1 MFAISLPGCAARY
14 PPRFPM
20 PTQSFFATCP
30 RGLEPVLARELT
42 ACGARAPVALGGGV
56 KFEGDLATCYRANLR
71 SRIASRIL
79 WRVAEASYANE
90 HDVYAACMSVPW
102 PERFPVDR
110 TIRVDVSAIRSP
122 VKSLEFVT
130 LRVKDAVCDRFR
142 ADVGSRPD
150 VDTRAPAVRVHAF
163 LDARTVTFYLDTSG
177 EPLWKRG
184 WRGDTG
190 DAPLRENLAAGIVA
204 LSGWTG
210 DEPFLDPMCGSG
222 TILLEAAAQALGIAP
237 GGRRSFG
244 FEKLAG
250 FDARLLER
258 VREEARAAEEPR
270 RKVAIFGADKAG
282 AEVARARAAAEAAGF
297 AGAIQ
302 LKQANVLE
310 LPAPAPHG
318 VLVANPPYGV
328 RVGEEAELAAFY
340 PKLGDALKARYAGWR
355 CYLLTADLRLAKLI
369 GLKASKRTPLYNGPL
384 ECRLFEFAIVAGSM
398 RRERTDAP

>member
-1 MFAISLPGCAARY
+1 MPARY

-20 PTQSFFATCP
+20 STQSFFATCP
-30 RGLEPVLARELT
+30 RGLEAVLARELA
-42 ACGARAPVALGGGV
+42 ACGASAPVELGGGV
-56 KFEGDLATCYRANLR
+56 KFEGDTATCYRANLR

-79 WRVAEASYANE
+79 WRVAEARYANE
-90 HDVYAACMSVPW
+90 HDVYDAALAVQW
-102 PERFPVDR
+102 PERFAVER
-110 TIRVDVSAIRSP
+110 TIRVDVSAVRSP
-122 VKSLEFVT
+122 VKSLDFVT

-142 ADVGSRPD
+142 ADTGRRPD

-163 LDARTVTFYLDTSG
+163 LDAQSVTFYLDTSG

-184 WRGDTG
+184 WRVDTG
-190 DAPLRENLAAGIVA
+190 DAPLRENLAAGITA

-222 TILLEAAAQALGIAP
+222 TIVLEAAALALGIAP
-237 GGRRSFG
+237 GRRRSFG
-244 FEKLAG
+244 FEQLAG
-250 FDARLLER
+250 FDAKLLAR
-258 VREEARAAEEPR
+258 TREEARAAEQPR
-270 RKVAIFGADKAG
+270 RKVAIFGADKSG
-282 AEVARARAAAEAAGF
+282 TEVARARAAIEAAGF
-297 AGAIQ
+297 GAAVQ

-310 LPAPAPHG
+310 LPPPAPHG

-328 RVGEEAELAAFY
+328 RVGEEAELAALY

-355 CYLLTADLRLAKLI
+355 CYFLTADLRLAKLI

-398 RRERTDAP
+398 RRERPGDAS